1 MENRLSRI
9 KRTSLLGVG
18 VNVAIAALKIVVGL
32 LASSVA
38 IVSEGMNNA
47 ADALTSALTLIG
59 VKLSEKH
66 PDAKHPFGYGR
77 LEYLAALII
86 AVIILVTGVEMLIES
101 VKGVF
106 HPVNLSISYL
116 SLAVVAGTAVI
127 KFALGVYTIAMGR
140 KAKSKAL
147 EAVGLECRNDAFVS
161 AVTIGSC
168 VVFLIWG
175 VSVDA
180 YVAILLS
187 GLIVKTGIGV
197 LRSTVSDLLGRAGDA
212 ELAERLYRRIRAT
225 EGVINAADMML
236 HNYGPEAW
244 SGSVNVE
251 IDHRKSVAEVYAI
264 LHDLQ
269 LRIMHEDK
277 VTMVFGVYAVD
288 NDSEASVKIRQTVAE
303 FVRAHEHV
311 ISFHAVYIDPAT
323 NKIYCDLVVDYNLK
337 SWDNLRKEFLSYMSK
352 YFGDQEI
359 ELTIETEFVMSKTK
373 RKF

>member
-1 MENRLSRI
+1 MKMENRLARI

-77 LEYLAALII
+77 IEYLAALII
-86 AVIILVTGVEMLIES
+86 AVIILVTGVEMLMES
-101 VKGVF
+101 VKAVF

-116 SLAVVAGTAVI
+116 SLAVVAGTAVM

-168 VVFLIWG
+168 VIFLIWE

-180 YVAILLS
+180 YVAVLLS

-225 EGVINAADMML
+225 DGVINAADMML

-288 NDSEASVKIRQTVAE
+288 NDSEASVKIRETVAE

-359 ELTIETEFVMSKTK
+359 ELTIETEFV
-373 RKF
+373 